1 MQAGIKSYLITFFV
15 FLSFLFVLF
24 GYLPVVINNSGLYD
38 FFRTV
43 NYVLFS
49 FLLIL
54 LAKFGQIFH
63 SRVLFTYFMVLFIFL
78 LETLIFISFDLIT
91 GAEDLLEISIP
102 FAAILI
108 GYNINFSVP
117 WYHKLLRIYCISA
130 LVLGLYSVVYYIG
143 SFTILDRYLVEH
155 KNSLGA
161 ILSNSAAILLCM
173 VFVKDIGKFRKIRLI
188 SYCVLFFVCIL
199 VLRARSAFVALFVFI
214 VIITWVTLKMR
225 YKYVIAWI
233 LCVGVIIMFLLP
245 ELTFPTF
252 LQNFF
257 FGGKDITDLNMISS
271 GRIERNI
278 VALEQIAD
286 YPLFG
291 QLSSQASLEMVH
303 NYFLLKV
310 SQYGIVGSFP
320 LIFLYMFLFWT
331 VIVRILNIREVKTE
345 NFGYLVMIVPFTI
358 SLLEPSFPYGP
369 GSVQVLIY
377 FMFGYSLQH
386 SET

>member
-1 MQAGIKSYLITFFV
+1 MQAGYKSYLITFFV
-15 FLSFLFVLF
+15 FISFLFVLF
-24 GYLPVVINNSGLYD
+24 GYIPVVINNSGLYN

-54 LAKFGQIFH
+54 LVRFGQIFH
-63 SRVLFTYFMVLFIFL
+63 SRVLFTYLIVLFIFL
-78 LETLIFISFDLIT
+78 METLIFISFDLIT
-91 GAEDLLEISIP
+91 SAEDLLELSIP

-108 GYNINFSVP
+108 GYNINFSVSS
-117 WYHKLLRIYCISA
+117 YHKLLRVYCISA
-130 LVLGLYSVVYYIG
+130 LALGLYSVVYYVG
-143 SFTILDRYLVEH
+143 SFTILDQYLVEH

-161 ILSNSAAILLCM
+161 ILSSSAAILLCM
-173 VFVKDIGKFRKIRLI
+173 IFVRDIGKFKKIRLI
-188 SYCVLFFVCIL
+188 SYCVLFFICIL
-199 VLRARSAFVALFVFI
+199 VLRARSAFVALFVFML
-214 VIITWVTLKMR
+214 IIIWVTLKTH
-225 YKYVIAWI
+225 YKYLIAWI
-233 LCVGVIIMFLLP
+233 LCVGIIIMFLLP
-245 ELTFPTF
+245 ELTLPMF

-257 FGGKDITDLNMISS
+257 FGGKDVSDLNMISS

-278 VALEQIAD
+278 AALEQIAD

-303 NYFLLKV
+303 NYFLLKA
-310 SQYGIVGSFP
+310 SQYGIVGSLP
-320 LIFLYMFLFWT
+320 LLFLYLFLFWT
-331 VIVRILNIREVKTE
+331 VIVKILKIAEVKTE

-358 SLLEPSFPYGP
+358 SLLEPSFPFGP

-386 SET
+386 SDT